1 NRRPRVPRPNL
12 NKPDRLDPRLR
23 RLYSE
28 EARGLTALDTAPELA
43 FGGDN
48 QVLVERI
55 GMGGDLNPFAAAGDH
70 REDSTSRGDHPHI
83 VLQLRHIFLGRRL
96 FRERPGQHELGLEH
110 RTRCFDSAI
119 EGSRHPTQYWMPDL
133 PLDVREHLTGI
144 GLKPAPI
151 EALRSDPKLHDEI
164 TGQVL
169 RFDL

>member
-1 NRRPRVPRPNL
+1 MWNAVSLMAQTGQSDAIHSPEACAKTVLSRTMPAVSSIEVVCTVAISCWLKVLRTMSSPL
-12 NKPDRLDPRLR
+12 DDRFDPRLR

-55 GMGGDLNPFAAAGDH
+55 GMGCDLDPFTAAGDH

-96 FRERPGQHELGLEH
+96 FRERPG
-110 RTRCFDSAI
+110 
-119 EGSRHPTQYWMPDL
+119 
-133 PLDVREHLTGI
+133 
-144 GLKPAPI
+144 
-151 EALRSDPKLHDEI
+151 
-164 TGQVL
+164 
-169 RFDL
+169 